1 MADGKTIDVT
11 YAESHYLRFGLDS
24 LLAYDS
30 LDCNAAADYLAAMGF
45 ADNSLTQAR
54 KLKRQSSR
62 YSGYHDP
69 DAHYCDFCGCE
80 LAGAEYDVLQDGRE
94 RCIECSESVV
104 NTRQEFETLL
114 IQVREGMRMKYGIDI
129 PQGIDVKVVSQ
140 KKMAK
145 MQGADFVPTKYFDP
159 RAIGLAV
166 KRGDSYRM
174 LFENG
179 APRAPLIA
187 TTAHELTHIWQYS
200 HWNWEAMQARYG
212 TMFLAVAEGMA
223 KWSEIQYLFLLNET
237 DYASRALA
245 DEAARTDVYG
255 YGLRL
260 FLNQYP
266 MSKGIVLAGDTPF
279 KHPERPLDLD

>member
-1 MADGKTIDVT
+1 MAEDKTIEKT

-24 LLAYDS
+24 QMAYDS
-30 LDCNAAADYLAAMGF
+30 LDCIAAVDFLEKMGF
-45 ADNSLTQAR
+45 ANNSLTQAR

-80 LAGAEYDVLQDGRE
+80 LAGAEFDVLQDGRE

-104 NTRQEFETLL
+104 NTRQEFETLF
-114 IQVREGMRMKYGIDI
+114 IQVRDGMRMKYGIDI

-140 KKMAK
+140 KKIAK
-145 MQGADFVPTKYFDP
+145 MQGNDFVPTKYFDP

-166 KRGDSYRM
+166 RHGDLYRM

-179 APRAPLIA
+179 SPRLPLIA

-200 HWNWEAMQARYG
+200 HWNLDLMKSRYG
-212 TMFLAVAEGMA
+212 DAFLAVIEGMA

-237 DYASRALA
+237 DHASRMLA
-245 DEAARTDVYG
+245 NEAARTDVYG

-260 FLNQYP
+260 YLNQYP
-266 MSKGIVLAGDTPF
+266 LSKSIVLAGDTPF
-279 KHPERPLDLD
+279 KHLEYPLDIG